1 MKIADWELSAIDVG
15 GQELYRKSLWALGV
29 TQADAVIY
37 VIDGTIKPSSESD
50 AFEVSRFFF

>member
-1 MKIADWELSAIDVG
+1 MADWELSAIDVG
-15 GQELYRKSLWALGV
+15 GQELYRESLWALGV
-29 TQADAVIY
+29 TQADTVIY